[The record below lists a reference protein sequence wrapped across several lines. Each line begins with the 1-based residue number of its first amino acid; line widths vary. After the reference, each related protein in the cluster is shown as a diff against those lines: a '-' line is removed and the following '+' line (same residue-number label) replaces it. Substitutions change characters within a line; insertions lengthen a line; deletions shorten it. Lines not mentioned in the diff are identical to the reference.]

1 MQPLPGMRKATWGYA
16 EGVNDHGAMVG
27 IMGYLFKGN
36 SVEKAVLW
44 PDAATV
50 VDLNQK
56 VDLGRSEVL
65 ESAFRIN
72 NSGDILAS
80 GYFPSI
86 SEMGDVGCLL
96 VPNQP

>member
-1 MQPLPGMRKATWGYA
+1 MLW
-16 EGVNDHGAMVG
+16 
-27 IMGYLFKGN
+27 
-36 SVEKAVLW
+36 SVMTK
-44 PDAATV
+44 V

-72 NSGDILAS
+72 NSGEILAS

-86 SEMGDVGCLL
+86 TVMANVGWWPISTASIRTDVCVKKSTSISLIAGSADCR
-96 VPNQP
+96 